1 MKIDMFTHILPDKY
15 FRKLLEKA
23 PSGFPLEKRVKGVP
37 ALTNLEERF
46 KVMDRFDDYAQVVTL
61 VAPPLEVVAGPRDT
75 PELAKIANDEMAE
88 LAIKYPNRFVGA
100 VGCLPMNNRDA
111 AIKELDR
118 AISELKL
125 DGILVYTDVDGK
137 PLDDPEFSFLFE
149 KMAEYDRPI
158 WLHPNRGV
166 STADY
171 RTEKKSRYDVWVI
184 LGWPYETSVAM
195 TRIVFSGVFDK
206 FPNLKIITHHLGGMI
221 PYFAERIRGGYENF
235 GTRTDEDARAIL
247 AGMKKPVHE
256 YFKMF
261 YADTVVFGS
270 VLALECAFKFFGP
283 ERIVFA
289 SDMPF
294 DPDQG
299 YRKIHRTITGIE
311 GMNAAVEEK
320 SKIFELNAR
329 RLLRQKD

>member
-1 MKIDMFTHILPDKY
+1 
-15 FRKLLEKA
+15 
-23 PSGFPLEKRVKGVP
+23 
-37 ALTNLEERF
+37 
-46 KVMDRFDDYAQVVTL
+46 
-61 VAPPLEVVAGPRDT
+61 
-75 PELAKIANDEMAE
+75 
-88 LAIKYPNRFVGA
+88 
-100 VGCLPMNNRDA
+100 
-111 AIKELDR
+111 
-118 AISELKL
+118 
-125 DGILVYTDVDGK
+125 
-137 PLDDPEFSFLFE
+137 
-149 KMAEYDRPI
+149 
-158 WLHPNRGV
+158 
-166 STADY
+166 
-171 RTEKKSRYDVWVI
+171 
-184 LGWPYETSVAM
+184 M
-195 TRIVFSGVFDK
+195 TRIVFSGVFDR
-206 FPNLKIITHHLGGMI
+206 FPNLKVVTHHLGGMI

-235 GTRTDEDARAIL
+235 GTRTDEDAGAIL

-311 GMNAAVEEK
+311 EMNAALEDK

-329 RLLRQKD
+329 RLLRRKDQRP

>member
-1 MKIDMFTHILPDKY
+1 MKIDMFTHILPEKY

-88 LAIKYPNRFVGA
+88 LAIKHPNRFIGA

-137 PLDDPEFSFLFE
+137 PLDDPEFSSSL
-149 KMAEYDRPI
+149 KK
-158 WLHPNRGV
+158 WLN
-166 STADY
+166 
-171 RTEKKSRYDVWVI
+171 
-184 LGWPYETSVAM
+184 M
-195 TRIVFSGVFDK
+195 IV
-206 FPNLKIITHHLGGMI
+206 
-221 PYFAERIRGGYENF
+221 R
-235 GTRTDEDARAIL
+235 
-247 AGMKKPVHE
+247 
-256 YFKMF
+256 
-261 YADTVVFGS
+261 FGS
-270 VLALECAFKFFGP
+270 IPTAG
-283 ERIVFA
+283 
-289 SDMPF
+289 
-294 DPDQG
+294 
-299 YRKIHRTITGIE
+299 
-311 GMNAAVEEK
+311 
-320 SKIFELNAR
+320 
-329 RLLRQKD
+329 